1 MPVSEKKK
9 KSEWRINRKAVQTP
23 VIWSW
28 RKNWSVA
35 SEGKIPDRNDLS
47 SSIDSESLAEIH
59 DPLPEKIFKFQ
70 DDDQ

>member
-1 MPVSEKKK
+1 M
-9 KSEWRINRKAVQTP
+9 
-23 VIWSW
+23 
-28 RKNWSVA
+28 
-35 SEGKIPDRNDLS
+35 PDRNDLS